1 MHPWKW
7 QSGVRKWDEK
17 PPRRRGAFSHTQNH
31 AHAHAHAHTHTHTHQ
46 HTRANARFLVGL
58 SRFVW
63 RVRHGL
69 AVPLIDSDVST
80 RIQVVPTF
88 QEIVVR
94 TSGSM
99 IAGKSCSISHQVLER
114 VSDTAQPQGG
124 KSGHHAQKELQMVAD
139 ITRVSNGQHSS
150 VILYPGKDAVRSLL
164 LVVGINEASRLRPKA
179 VHDGA
184 APRDKFDRDY
194 EELSTEWQ
202 LNEEGL
208 HVSDTESESDSSS
221 SFGSTMMGMAGYSS
235 H

>member
-1 MHPWKW
+1 M
-7 QSGVRKWDEK
+7 
-17 PPRRRGAFSHTQNH
+17 PP
-31 AHAHAHAHTHTHTHQ
+31 
-46 HTRANARFLVGL
+46 
-58 SRFVW
+58 
-63 RVRHGL
+63 
-69 AVPLIDSDVST
+69 IDSDVST

-124 KSGHHAQKELQMVAD
+124 KSGHHANKELQMVAD

-184 APRDKFDRDY
+184 AQRDKFDRDY

-208 HVSDTESESDSSS
+208 HASDTESESDTSS

>member
-1 MHPWKW
+1 
-7 QSGVRKWDEK
+7 V
-17 PPRRRGAFSHTQNH
+17 T
-31 AHAHAHAHTHTHTHQ
+31 
-46 HTRANARFLVGL
+46 L
-58 SRFVW
+58 
-63 RVRHGL
+63 
-69 AVPLIDSDVST
+69 PLIDSDMST
-80 RIQVVPTF
+80 GTQVVPTF

-99 IAGKSCSISHQVLER
+99 ITGKSCSISHQVLER
-114 VSDTAQPQGG
+114 MSDTAQPQGG
-124 KSGHHAQKELQMVAD
+124 KSGHQAHKELKMVAD

-150 VILYPGKDAVRSLL
+150 VILYPGKDAARSLL

-208 HVSDTESESDSSS
+208 HMSDTESESDSSS
-221 SFGSTMMGMAGYSS
+221 SFSSTMMGMAGYTS